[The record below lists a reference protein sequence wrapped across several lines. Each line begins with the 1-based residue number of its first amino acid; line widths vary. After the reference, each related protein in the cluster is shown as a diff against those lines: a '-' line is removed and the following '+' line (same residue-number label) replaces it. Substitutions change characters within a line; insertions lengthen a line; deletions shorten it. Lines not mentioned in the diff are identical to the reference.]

1 MIDTMMMNQQEVANK
16 PNYPRTGKRGVPQ
29 QFPRKLFEMLD
40 MESNRLKSGGCV
52 SWSSC
57 GRAFHIVDVTAFSKE
72 ILPTYFKTSKFSSF
86 QRNLNL
92 VSCICA
98 MHLYFVDVSIIVS
111 LISIHIIHHDTL
123 QYGFNKINKG
133 VYSHPQFRRGDKL
146 ALTQL
151 RKRVKAAS
159 SSRSP
164 TKITLPSRT
173 VSPTQELWHDTP
185 LHQKYQPHEHHHH
198 GDPSSERLSIL
209 AQAVR
214 VAMVLEAGGSVYKE
228 NSFPTFYC

>member
-1 MIDTMMMNQQEVANK
+1 M
-16 PNYPRTGKRGVPQ
+16 
-29 QFPRKLFEMLD
+29 
-40 MESNRLKSGGCV
+40 
-52 SWSSC
+52 
-57 GRAFHIVDVTAFSKE
+57 
-72 ILPTYFKTSKFSSF
+72 
-86 QRNLNL
+86 
-92 VSCICA
+92 CIA
-98 MHLYFVDVSIIVS
+98 LYFVDIKSIVS
-111 LISIHIIHHDTL
+111 LTSSQIIHHDTP

-159 SSRSP
+159 SRSP

-173 VSPTQELWHDTP
+173 VSPTQEMWHDAP
-185 LHQKYQPHEHHHH
+185 LHQQYQPHQQHHQHH
-198 GDPSSERLSIL
+198 GDQSSERLSIL

>member
-1 MIDTMMMNQQEVANK
+1 MIDTMMMNQQEVVEKTN
-16 PNYPRTGKRGVPQ
+16 NYPRTGKRGVPQ
-29 QFPRKLFEMLD
+29 QFPRKLFLMLD

-92 VSCICA
+92 
-98 MHLYFVDVSIIVS
+98 
-111 LISIHIIHHDTL
+111 
-123 QYGFNKINKG
+123 YGFNKINKG

-159 SSRSP
+159 SRSP
-164 TKITLPSRT
+164 TKITITSRT
-173 VSPTQELWHDTP
+173 VSPTQELWRDAP
-185 LHQKYQPHEHHHH
+185 LHQQYQPHHQHH

-214 VAMVLEAGGSVYKE
+214 VAMVLEAGGSVSKE

>member
-1 MIDTMMMNQQEVANK
+1 M
-16 PNYPRTGKRGVPQ
+16 
-29 QFPRKLFEMLD
+29 
-40 MESNRLKSGGCV
+40 
-52 SWSSC
+52 
-57 GRAFHIVDVTAFSKE
+57 
-72 ILPTYFKTSKFSSF
+72 
-86 QRNLNL
+86 
-92 VSCICA
+92 CIA
-98 MHLYFVDVSIIVS
+98 LYFVDVSIIAS
-111 LISIHIIHHDTL
+111 LTSSQIIHHNTP

-151 RKRVKAAS
+151 RKRVRAA

-164 TKITLPSRT
+164 TKIALPSRT
-173 VSPTQELWHDTP
+173 VSPTQELWHDAP
-185 LHQKYQPHEHHHH
+185 LHQQYQPQQQQQHHA
-198 GDPSSERLSIL
+198 DPSSERLSIL